1 MNNDVTRT
9 FRVLIAD
16 DESAGRIQIQTLLAR
31 WPKMAISAKVENGR
45 QLLSILA
52 QQKFD
57 LLFVDIDMPELS
69 GIEAIVEAQRSG
81 IEIPYIIFITAHASH
96 VAKAFEL
103 GAVDYLMKPVSEVRL
118 QAAMHRFTL
127 FVRSTNDKEQS
138 LQGKLAERYSLTA
151 REIEICEK
159 IKKGCLR
166 ENIEKE
172 LGVSSTT
179 MKTHL
184 SNIYEKTGLTRTD
197 ETGRSDK
204 YARLLFLLFT
214 C

>member
-81 IEIPYIIFITAHASH
+81 IEIPYIIFRAPR
-96 VAKAFEL
+96 K
-103 GAVDYLMKPVSEVRL
+103 
-118 QAAMHRFTL
+118 TL
-127 FVRSTNDKEQS
+127 
-138 LQGKLAERYSLTA
+138 
-151 REIEICEK
+151 
-159 IKKGCLR
+159 
-166 ENIEKE
+166 
-172 LGVSSTT
+172 
-179 MKTHL
+179 
-184 SNIYEKTGLTRTD
+184 
-197 ETGRSDK
+197 
-204 YARLLFLLFT
+204 
-214 C
+214 

>member
-81 IEIPYIIFITAHASH
+81 IEIPYIIFT
-96 VAKAFEL
+96 
-103 GAVDYLMKPVSEVRL
+103 
-118 QAAMHRFTL
+118 
-127 FVRSTNDKEQS
+127 
-138 LQGKLAERYSLTA
+138 
-151 REIEICEK
+151 
-159 IKKGCLR
+159 
-166 ENIEKE
+166 
-172 LGVSSTT
+172 
-179 MKTHL
+179 
-184 SNIYEKTGLTRTD
+184 
-197 ETGRSDK
+197 
-204 YARLLFLLFT
+204 
-214 C
+214 